1 MKRNRNLLLFQV
13 ARAYYEQGQ
22 TQEEIARSLGVSRS
36 QVSHYLRQARE
47 AGIVQIRVVDPDRRA
62 PDLEAR
68 LREHFP
74 HLREVRVVPTFSQR
88 TDLIRKVVGRAAAE
102 LLQEVVAPGHRVCIG
117 AGRTLREMVH
127 ALRHKPVA
135 NVVLTQAMGSIGHQA
150 LDVDFAELAREA
162 AKAFRA
168 QVFIIHA
175 PAILPEGTT
184 AEALIATPPVA
195 EALQL
200 ARTAH
205 IYMVGLGSLESDLIY
220 ARAGLIPT
228 EEMEVLQTQPVA
240 GDICGRFFDQE
251 GRPLRSPFED
261 RVVGIEL
268 EDLKQARLAVGVAGG
283 PEKVIPLLGA
293 LRGQYITGLVT
304 DEQTA
309 EALLQR
315 TGEANGSLGAS
326 RA

>member
-1 MKRNRNLLLFQV
+1 MKRNRNQLLYQV

-22 TQEEIARSLGVSRS
+22 TQEEIAQSLGVTRS

-47 AGIVQIRVVDPDRRA
+47 AGIVQILVVDPDRRA
-62 PDLEAR
+62 PGLEAR
-68 LREHFP
+68 LRARFP
-74 HLREVRVVPTFSQR
+74 HLREVRVVPNFSQR
-88 TDLIRKVVGRAAAE
+88 ADLIRKVVGRAAAD
-102 LLQEVVAPGHRVCIG
+102 LLQEVVAPGHRICIG
-117 AGRTLREMVH
+117 AGRTLREMVR
-127 ALRHKPVA
+127 ALRYKPVA
-135 NVVLTQAMGSIGHQA
+135 NVVVTQAMGSIGHQA

-162 AKAFRA
+162 AKAFCA

-175 PAILPEGTT
+175 PAILPEGST
-184 AEALIATPPVA
+184 AEAIIATPPVA

-220 ARAGLIPT
+220 ARAGLIPSA
-228 EEMEVLQTQPVA
+228 EMEVLQTLPVA
-240 GDICGRFFDQE
+240 GDICGRFFDLE

-293 LRGQYITGLVT
+293 LRGRYITGLVT

-315 TGEANGSLGAS
+315 AEETG
-326 RA
+326 

>member
-1 MKRNRNLLLFQV
+1 MKRNRSQLLFQV
-13 ARAYYEQGQ
+13 ARAYYEQDQ

-62 PDLEAR
+62 TDLEAR
-68 LREHFP
+68 LRACFP

-88 TDLIRKVVGRAAAE
+88 ADLIRKVVGRAAAE

-184 AEALIATPPVA
+184 AEAILATPPVA

-220 ARAGLIPT
+220 ARAGLIPSA
-228 EEMEVLQTQPVA
+228 EMEVLQALPVA
-240 GDICGRFFDQE
+240 GDICGRFFDLE

-268 EDLKQARLAVGVAGG
+268 EDLRQARLAVGVAGG
-283 PEKVIPLLGA
+283 PEKVVPLLGA
-293 LRGQYITGLVT
+293 LRGRYITGLVT

-315 TGEANGSLGAS
+315 AGEAG
-326 RA
+326 

>member
-1 MKRNRNLLLFQV
+1 MKRNRSQLLFQV

-47 AGIVQIRVVDPDRRA
+47 EGIVQIRVVDPDHRA
-62 PDLEAR
+62 TSLEAR
-68 LREHFP
+68 LCERFP
-74 HLREVRVVPTFSQR
+74 HLREVRVVPTFSR
-88 TDLIRKVVGRAAAE
+88 RADLIRRVVGRAAAE
-102 LLQEVVAPGHRVCIG
+102 LLQEVVAPGHRICIG

-184 AEALIATPPVA
+184 AEAIISTPPVA

-220 ARAGLIPT
+220 ARAGLIPSA
-228 EEMEVLQTQPVA
+228 EMDALQTLPIA
-240 GDICGRFFDQE
+240 GDICGRFFDLE

-268 EDLKQARLAVGVAGG
+268 EDLKHARLAVGVAGG
-283 PEKVIPLLGA
+283 PEKVVPLLGA

-309 EALLQR
+309 EALLR
-315 TGEANGSLGAS
+315 
-326 RA
+326 RAEDSP

>member
-1 MKRNRNLLLFQV
+1 MKRNRTQLLFQV

-47 AGIVQIRVVDPDRRA
+47 AGIVQIRVVDPERRA
-62 PDLEAR
+62 VSLEAR
-68 LREHFP
+68 LRERFP

-127 ALRHKPVA
+127 ALRYKPVA

-184 AEALIATPPVA
+184 AEAIIATPPVA
-195 EALQL
+195 EALHL

-220 ARAGLIPT
+220 ARAGLIPSA
-228 EEMEVLQTQPVA
+228 EMEVLQALPVA
-240 GDICGRFFDQE
+240 GDICGRFFDLE
-251 GRPLRSPFED
+251 GRPIRSPFED

-268 EDLKQARLAVGVAGG
+268 EDLRRAPLAVGVAGG
-283 PEKVIPLLGA
+283 PEKVVPLLGA

-309 EALLQR
+309 EALLKR
-315 TGEANGSLGAS
+315 AEEAP
-326 RA
+326 

>member
-1 MKRNRNLLLFQV
+1 MKRNRNQLLFQV

-62 PDLEAR
+62 PGLEAR
-68 LREHFP
+68 LRACFP

-184 AEALIATPPVA
+184 AEAIIATPPVA

-220 ARAGLIPT
+220 ARAGLIPSA
-228 EEMEVLQTQPVA
+228 EMEVLQALPIA
-240 GDICGRFFDQE
+240 GDICGRFFDLA
-251 GRPLRSPFED
+251 GRPIRSPFED

-268 EDLKQARLAVGVAGG
+268 EDLKQAHLAVGVAGG

-315 TGEANGSLGAS
+315 AGEAGG
-326 RA
+326 